1 MENNIYGRIYKLRQD
16 YSELMDYLYNGHFEY
31 DMECDNKECI
41 AQICKKGFDMDFNEV
56 ADDFCKIIRE
66 MDLDAEKRISEGK
79 RLIESGQEMISRAN
93 GLKEYLK
100 DSMIMTDNKKIK
112 TELFT
117 LSVCKNGG
125 KTPIDI
131 DEENVPQDYK
141 QEVVTYKVDSN
152 KIREQLDE
160 GQTLSFARFKERG
173 THLRIK

>member
-1 MENNIYGRIYKLRQD
+1 MENNIYGRIYQLRQD

-31 DMECDNKECI
+31 DMEGDNKECI
-41 AQICKKGFDMDFNEV
+41 AQICKKGFDLDFKDV

-66 MDLDAEKRISEGK
+66 MDLDADKRISEGK
-79 RLIESGQEMISRAN
+79 RLIESGQEMLSRAN

-100 DSMIMTDNKKIK
+100 DSMIMTDNTKIK
-112 TELFT
+112 TDLFT

-131 DEENVPQDYK
+131 DDENVPQEYK

-160 GQTLSFARFKERG
+160 GQCLSFARFRERG

>member
-1 MENNIYGRIYKLRQD
+1 MENNIYGRIYQLRQD

-31 DMECDNKECI
+31 DMEGDNKECI
-41 AQICKKGFDMDFNEV
+41 AQICKKGFDLDFKDV

-66 MDLDAEKRISEGK
+66 MDLDADKRISEGK
-79 RLIESGQEMISRAN
+79 RLIESGQEMLSRAN

-100 DSMIMTDNKKIK
+100 DSMIMTDNTKIK
-112 TELFT
+112 TDLFT

-125 KTPIDI
+125 KTPIEVD
-131 DEENVPQDYK
+131 DENVPQEYK

-152 KIREQLDE
+152 KIREKLEE
-160 GQTLSFARFKERG
+160 GQKLTFARFRERG

>member
-1 MENNIYGRIYKLRQD
+1 MENNIYGRIYQLRQD

-31 DMECDNKECI
+31 DMEGDNKECI
-41 AQICKKGFDMDFNEV
+41 AQICKKGFDLDFKDV

-66 MDLDAEKRISEGK
+66 MDLDADKRISEGK
-79 RLIESGQEMISRAN
+79 RLIESGQEMLSRAN

-100 DSMIMTDNKKIK
+100 DSMIMTDNTKIK
-112 TELFT
+112 TDLFT

-131 DEENVPQDYK
+131 DDENVPQEYK

-160 GQTLSFARFKERG
+160 GVILPFARFRERG